1 MADSDSNRA
10 AIEAFAAHFDPPL
23 DVVATERID
32 GKPVAAAYMCAR
44 HLPEHE
50 VGVTAICWGKG
61 YFRAWAETT
70 GTREDADPLG
80 YVFAAC
86 LESVAQD
93 IEDDGP
99 GMSLAEAAATLP
111 RQKTGESDQ
120 DYRIRLSGI
129 GEPNPLLQR
138 LLSRSVDS
146 IDRSPQPYW
155 ENFKEGATAAVSE
168 NQVLPQLDTSNPDVS
183 GQPEPLQPPSEQEVT
198 EFQCDHDF
206 RPNPVGTRS
215 TCWKCGAQSP
225 KVQIDEKS
233 SIE

>member
-23 DVVATERID
+23 EVVTTERID

-61 YFRAWAETT
+61 YFRAWIEAT
-70 GTREDADPLG
+70 GTREGADLLGDAFATCLG
-80 YVFAAC
+80 
-86 LESVAQD
+86 SVAQD
-93 IEDDGP
+93 IENELFLEP
-99 GMSLAEAAATLP
+99 
-111 RQKTGESDQ
+111 
-120 DYRIRLSGI
+120 I
-129 GEPNPLLQR
+129 GG
-138 LLSRSVDS
+138 
-146 IDRSPQPYW
+146 IDRSRQPYW
-155 ENFKEGATAAVSE
+155 KNAKGSDPAAVSE
-168 NQVLPQLDTSNPDVS
+168 KQVLPQLDTSNHAVS
-183 GQPEPLQPPSEQEVT
+183 AHPEPLQPPSEQEIT

-225 KVQIDEKS
+225 KVQDAPEEPAK
-233 SIE
+233 ET